1 MIQNTQIKTVFLLS
15 VFTALL
21 LSGCGSK
28 DQPELSVTLPPDT
41 DSPCDITED
50 HTEQS
55 VKIAGEIVFVDDT
68 DPFLRYADLE
78 FNNCRIGIMIETTEL
93 DTWTPEEKAAFT
105 IGAHVIAQG
114 MLDTFPMPARP
125 DEFQLI
131 VELDTPLQSLSALP
145 SPAEREDV
153 PSLPVLQGDACWFSG
168 DELRTP
174 VQVVGEITE
183 MDDSAAAGVYAE
195 LKQGNCLVRLWI
207 ERNRWETWDEKAQ
220 AYLDPGSVVV
230 VDGILTTVLGEHV
243 VDLSYSPRPN
253 E

>member
-1 MIQNTQIKTVFLLS
+1 MIQNTQTKTIFLLS

-28 DQPELSVTLPPDT
+28 DQSELSVTFPPDAEL
-41 DSPCDITED
+41 PCDITEE
-50 HTEQS
+50 HTEQF

-68 DPFLRYADLE
+68 DPFTRYADLE

-93 DTWTPEEKAAFT
+93 DAWMGEEKAAFT
-105 IGAHVIAQG
+105 IGTSVIAEG
-114 MLDTFPMPARP
+114 ILDSFPMPARP

-131 VELDTPLQSLSALP
+131 VELEAPLQSLSVLP
-145 SPAEREDV
+145 APADREDD
-153 PSLPVLQGDACWFSG
+153 PPLPALQGAACWFS
-168 DELRTP
+168 DDKLLTP
-174 VQVVGEITE
+174 IQVVGEITE

-195 LKQGNCLVRLWI
+195 LKQGNCLVRLWV
-207 ERNRWETWDEKAQ
+207 ERNRWKTWDEKAQ
-220 AYLDPGSVVV
+220 AYLEPGAEVV

-253 E
+253 D

>member
-1 MIQNTQIKTVFLLS
+1 MIQNTQAKTVFLLS
-15 VFTALL
+15 VFTTIL

-28 DQPELSVTLPPDT
+28 DQSELSVILPPDT
-41 DSPCDITED
+41 ESPCEITED
-50 HTEQS
+50 LIEQF

-68 DPFLRYADLE
+68 DPFTRYADLE

-93 DTWTPEEKAAFT
+93 DAWTVEEKAAFT
-105 IGAHVIAQG
+105 KGTSVIAEG
-114 MLDTFPMPARP
+114 VLDSFPMPARP

-131 VELDTPLQSLSALP
+131 VELEAPLQSLSALP
-145 SPAEREDV
+145 SSADREDD
-153 PSLPVLQGDACWFSG
+153 PPLPDLQGEACWFSD
-168 DELRTP
+168 DELHTP
-174 VQVVGEITE
+174 VQVIGEITG

-195 LKQGNCLVRLWI
+195 LKQGNCLVRLWV

-220 AYLDPGSVVV
+220 AYLDPGADVV